1 MMVSHYSANFQ
12 APAAAAGLFPY
23 GSCPYRLL
31 IKIISYDHQT
41 LWLLTGGYPGHLQN
55 GPELYLTS
63 LSGPRGVVMERI
75 ELSLSAYQTLFL
87 PLEDITISGEYPHS

>member
-23 GSCPYRLL
+23 GSCPYQLL
-31 IKIISYDHQT
+31 IKISYDHQT
-41 LWLLTGGYPGHLQN
+41 LWLLK
-55 GPELYLTS
+55 
-63 LSGPRGVVMERI
+63 RI

-87 PLEDITISGEYPHS
+87 PLKDITISEEYPHS

>member
-23 GSCPYRLL
+23 GSCPYQLL
-31 IKIISYDHQT
+31 IKISYAHQT
-41 LWLLTGGYPGHLQN
+41 LWLLTGGYSGHLQN

-87 PLEDITISGEYPHS
+87 PLKDITISEEYPHS